1 MLKKIK
7 NGIGWLFLAIA
18 LLLLGKKKKPQSRVP
33 IGWQELQEIMKKN
46 LPKDCRI
53 LLFDE
58 KYRLP
63 DLKEVKEYLKKD
75 KTDEMEYIPDYQ
87 DCDTF
92 ARRLWGAFAM
102 PGWGDTPLTFSF
114 SSVHAYNSITDKWGD
129 TPLTFSF
136 SSVHAYNSITDKT
149 KTYYLIEPQADRV
162 FRGEDY
168 TKIAKEII
176 AKEGV
181 KPKFPSRRIFTK
193 ASTIA
198 GKIKAPP
205 HSPNF
210 YEIFDRELKKHGLKE
225 EFQQLQEIQHKVRI
239 AVHTASKMTKGKPL
253 KTYVQT
259 LFEELKKKNIEDQL
273 EEIYQTICTAT

>member
-7 NGIGWLFLAIA
+7 NGLGWLFLVIA

-63 DLKEVKEYLKKD
+63 DLEEVKEYLKKD

-114 SSVHAYNSITDKWGD
+114 SSVHAYNSITDK
-129 TPLTFSF
+129 
-136 SSVHAYNSITDKT
+136 T

-162 FRGEDY
+162 FKGKDY
-168 TKIAKEII
+168 LKIAEEII
-176 AKEGV
+176 AKENI

-198 GKIKAPP
+198 GKIKA
-205 HSPNF
+205 SPYSPDF
-210 YEIFDRELKKHGLKE
+210 YEILDRELEKHGLKK

-273 EEIYQTICTAT
+273 EEIYQTICAAT